1 LKAILWAIS
10 NKVDIISIS
19 WTISRLSDT
28 GMAPELTAAIQKAV
42 GHGILVFCSISDQ
55 VPTITGLL
63 PASCSDDLFRIGAA
77 TLSGQ
82 VWRWNGAK
90 EVNYIL
96 PGTDLEVK
104 IGDEPFDDRLEHICE
119 SGSSLATAL
128 ASGLAALILECLAL
142 SDAGKLQ
149 CMKGKRA
156 QAKMRTAF
164 ANINRG
170 VADLHDKRYLR
181 VWATFGQA
189 LKDEK
194 KEDKVKLQSVVDRLM
209 IGVKEE
215 GGPEEQR
222 EISSS

>member
-1 LKAILWAIS
+1 MTQK
-10 NKVDIISIS
+10 
-19 WTISRLSDT
+19 
-28 GMAPELTAAIQKAV
+28 LTAAIKKAV
-42 GHGILVFCSISDQ
+42 GDGILVFCSISDQ
-55 VPTITGLL
+55 IPTVSGLL
-63 PASCSDDLFRIGAA
+63 PASCSNDLFLIGAA

-82 VWRWNGAK
+82 AWRWNGAN
-90 EVNYIL
+90 EVNYIF
-96 PGTDLEVK
+96 PGTDLDVK
-104 IGDEPFDDRLEHICE
+104 IGDEPFDDRLKHICD

-156 QAKMRTAF
+156 VAKMRTAF

-170 VADLHDKRYLR
+170 VDDPHDERYLR

-194 KEDKVKLQSVVDRLM
+194 KEDRVKLQSVVDKLM

-222 EISSS
+222 KISSS